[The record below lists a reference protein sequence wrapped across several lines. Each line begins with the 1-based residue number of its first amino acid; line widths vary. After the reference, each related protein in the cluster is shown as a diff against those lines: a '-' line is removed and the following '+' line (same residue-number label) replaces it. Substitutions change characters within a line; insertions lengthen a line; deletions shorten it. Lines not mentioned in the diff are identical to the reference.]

1 MFLGARRKAQRLDF
15 LSLPTMRCGHIH
27 DPHEW
32 SKSGSRYPTF
42 EEAEYTPSLVFTIAV
57 TVTAWATRMGLRV
70 EAIPRLPPVCQSGD
84 VRSLLQFD
92 AIELRSHLMDITG
105 LHLGGTLARTWLSG
119 CQQLISLHRQS
130 LCHRM
135 LSTLARGTSPIDGNP
150 ANGHLPSRLGA
161 NALEQ
166 PM

>member
-1 MFLGARRKAQRLDF
+1 MFLGARRKAQRLRHNITDF

-32 SKSGSRYPTF
+32 SKSGSRHPTF
-42 EEAEYTPSLVFTIAV
+42 EEAEYTPSLVFTLAV

-84 VRSLLQFD
+84 VRSLFNLTP
-92 AIELRSHLMDITG
+92 ENYG
-105 LHLGGTLARTWLSG
+105 PTLVRTWLGG

-135 LSTLARGTSPIDGNP
+135 LPTLVRGISPIDGNP
-150 ANGHLPSRLGA
+150 ANGHLPSRLGVS
-161 NALEQ
+161 ALEQ